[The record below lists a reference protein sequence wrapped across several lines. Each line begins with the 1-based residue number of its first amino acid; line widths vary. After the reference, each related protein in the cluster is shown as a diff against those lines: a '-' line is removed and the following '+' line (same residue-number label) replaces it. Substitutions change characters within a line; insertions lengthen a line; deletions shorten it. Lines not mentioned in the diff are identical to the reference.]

1 MQVLIKNGTYRNAP
15 VQNTVF
21 PLVKGLIE
29 GAKGAFITVDAS
41 NILPGRDK
49 IRINVNDSADYE
61 IIGNGDSM
69 EIASVPTQAKKEETD
84 EEVMARI
91 GERFNIMDAMTQAV
105 VEGIVRSMIVV
116 GPPGVGKSYGVEQQL
131 EQASMIDVLAGKRI
145 RYQFVKGAMTAL
157 GLYAKLYEYSDAG
170 NVLVFDD
177 CDSVLMDELSLNILK
192 AALDSGKK
200 RTIHWNADSN
210 LLNKQGIPNHFDFK
224 GGVIFITNLK
234 FENIRS
240 KKLQDHLEALQSRCH
255 YVDLTLDTEHDK
267 YLRIQQIAQSG
278 ELFREYGFDD
288 DTQDEIL
295 TFMKDN
301 AKRFREMSLRTA
313 LKLADL
319 RKSVGNRWQRVAEI
333 TVMRT
338 GGR

>member
-1 MQVLIKNGTYRNAP
+1 MLFRSA
-15 VQNTVF
+15 
-21 PLVKGLIE
+21 
-29 GAKGAFITVDAS
+29 
-41 NILPGRDK
+41 GR
-49 IRINVNDSADYE
+49 
-61 IIGNGDSM
+61 
-69 EIASVPTQAKKEETD
+69 
-84 EEVMARI
+84 
-91 GERFNIMDAMTQAV
+91 
-105 VEGIVRSMIVV
+105 
-116 GPPGVGKSYGVEQQL
+116 KSYQV
-131 EQASMIDVLAGKRI
+131 
-145 RYQFVKGAMTAL
+145 VKGAMTAL
-157 GLYAKLYEYSDAG
+157 GLYAKLYEYSDSG
-170 NVLVFDD
+170 SVLVFDD

-267 YLRIQQIAQSG
+267 YLRIRQIAQSG

-288 DTQDEIL
+288 SVQDEIL

-319 RKSVGNRWQRVAEI
+319 RKSVGARWQRVAEI
-333 TVMRT
+333 TVMRN